1 MLPSLVIVFREVFE
15 AGLIIGIVMAV
26 TSGVAGR
33 GRWVAGG
40 VVAGV
45 LGACVVALF
54 TGGLSQLFHGSGQEL
69 FNACILGFAV
79 LMLGWH
85 NVWMSR
91 HGRELA
97 AEMRAAGEAVVEGSK
112 SLAALAL
119 VVTIAVLRE
128 GSEVVLFLYG
138 VAAAEGG
145 ASIGMLIGGAIG
157 LVLGALVCLLTY
169 LGLVTIPTR
178 YLFAVT
184 STLIALLAAGMAAQ
198 AIAFLEQ
205 ADILT
210 ALDQTVWDTSWILQR
225 CKLPRH
231 GAAHADRLRR
241 SADRHAAYRLCGDPW
256 RHRGAD
262 EAFSP
267 QPPAPAAANGL
278 NCATR
283 RIGGEVIGT
292 CHRRER
298 PRRDRRVRPRGIR
311 RRGEWRRRL
320 RRSA

>member
-1 MLPSLVIVFREVFE
+1 VLPSLVIVFREVFE

-26 TSGVAGR
+26 TTGVVGR
-33 GRWVAGG
+33 GRWIAGG

-45 LGACVVALF
+45 LGACIVALF
-54 TGGLSQLFHGSGQEL
+54 TGGISQLFHGSGQEL

-85 NVWMSR
+85 NVWMAR

-112 SLAALAL
+112 SLAALAA

-145 ASIGMLIGGAIG
+145 ASSGMLVGGLIG

-169 LGLVTIPTR
+169 LGLVTIPMR

-210 ALDQTVWDTSWILQR
+210 ALDETVWDTSWILR
-225 CKLPRH
+225 DGSFLGRALH
-231 GAAHADRLRR
+231 TLVGYVD
-241 SADRHAAYRLCGDPW
+241 
-256 RHRGAD
+256 
-262 EAFSP
+262 
-267 QPPAPAAANGL
+267 QPTAMQL
-278 NCATR
+278 IVYIATL
-283 RIGGEVIGT
+283 GVIALLMKVFAVPT
-292 CHRRER
+292 TQR
-298 PRRDRRVRPRGIR
+298 PR
-311 RRGEWRRRL
+311 
-320 RRSA
+320 AA